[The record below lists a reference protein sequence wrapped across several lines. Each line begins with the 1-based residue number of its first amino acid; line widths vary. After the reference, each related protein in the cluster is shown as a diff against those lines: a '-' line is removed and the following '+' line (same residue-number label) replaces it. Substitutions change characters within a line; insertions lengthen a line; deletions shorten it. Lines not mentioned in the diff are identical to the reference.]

1 MRAATLLASAVLALA
16 CAGSVLAAD
25 PAPASTETATTVE
38 GVTVTAPN
46 RATISEFIRDVT
58 EETSGGRVARWN
70 HTICPATVGL
80 ERRYAEYLNE
90 RMASVAR
97 DAGLKVARPGCRPD
111 ILIIVTPD
119 VQAVLTEMERAHKD
133 VFAERRWSDERTSSG
148 GSQSFAAFM
157 QSEAPVRWWHVSE
170 TVAADGQPIGD
181 GKKMRAS
188 GSRLRDTV
196 REDFAVVI
204 VVVDANKAK
213 GVTYQ
218 ALSDYLAMVSLAQLN
233 PNVNSS
239 QVTSVLN
246 IFSDIEA
253 GRPPATGITDWDRRF
268 LKSLYGL
275 RTDTPARSQRGRIV
289 RGVEEHGRN

>member
-1 MRAATLLASAVLALA
+1 MRLASLFAATALALA
-16 CAGSVLAAD
+16 VADPGSAAD
-25 PAPASTETATTVE
+25 PAPAASEPATTVE

-46 RATISEFIRDVT
+46 RATISEFIRDIT
-58 EETSGGRVARWN
+58 EETSDGRVARWN

-80 ERRYAEYLNE
+80 QRRYAEYLNE
-90 RMASVAR
+90 RLASVAR

-133 VFAERRWSDERTSSG
+133 VFAERRWSDERTSAG

-157 QSEAPVRWWHVSE
+157 QSDKPVRWWHVSE
-170 TVAADGQPIGD
+170 TVAASGQPIGN
-181 GKKMRAS
+181 GVTMQAS

-204 VVVDANKAK
+204 VVVDANKAR

-233 PNVNSS
+233 PNVNAG
-239 QVTSVLN
+239 QVSSVLN
-246 IFSDIEA
+246 IFNDIEA
-253 GRPPATGITDWDRRF
+253 GRPPATGITGWDRRF
-268 LKSLYGL
+268 LKSLYAQ
-275 RTDTPARSQRGRIV
+275 RADTPARSQRGRIV
-289 RGVEEHGRN
+289 RGVEEHR

>member
-1 MRAATLLASAVLALA
+1 MRLTPLLAAMVLTLA
-16 CAGSVLAAD
+16 FAGPGSAAD
-25 PAPASTETATTVE
+25 PAPAASEPATTVE
-38 GVTVTAPN
+38 GVTVTASN
-46 RATISEFIRDVT
+46 KATISEFIRDVT
-58 EETSGGRVARWN
+58 EESRNGRVARWN

-80 ERRYAEYLNE
+80 QRRYAEYLNE
-90 RMASVAR
+90 RLSSVAR

-133 VFAERRWSDERTSSG
+133 VFAERRWSDERTSAG

-157 QSEAPVRWWHVSE
+157 QSEKPVRWWHVSE
-170 TVAADGQPIGD
+170 TVAADGQPIGN
-181 GKKMRAS
+181 GVTMRAS

-204 VVVDANKAK
+204 VVVDANKAR

-239 QVTSVLN
+239 QVSSVLN
-246 IFSDIEA
+246 IFNDLEA
-253 GRPPATGITDWDRRF
+253 GRPPAAGLTDWDRRF
-268 LKSLYGL
+268 LKSLYAL

-289 RGVEEHGRN
+289 RGVEEHRAN